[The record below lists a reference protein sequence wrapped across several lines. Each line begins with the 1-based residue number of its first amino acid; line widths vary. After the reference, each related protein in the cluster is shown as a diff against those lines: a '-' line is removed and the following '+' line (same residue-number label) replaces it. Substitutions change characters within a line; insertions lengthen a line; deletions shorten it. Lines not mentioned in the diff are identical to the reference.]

1 MRNFEAE
8 SLHVPQGGFIASS
21 EAFFM
26 KLALGD
32 DKNVVRQGP
41 RNAMH
46 GPKLVYP
53 WDKHKSGPC
62 HAQRASLGDTA
73 KMAVGFAKSASHTV
87 VVDDGCVK
95 TRVSSNNLRGASTS
109 PEKVKQHLK
118 GDLVE
123 TFENVGPPPVRGLS
137 WSLANSMMRA
147 VSNHASSAPLGEQV
161 PAKSSGKVQVLTQGA
176 KSLSLMDMCK
186 R

>member
-1 MRNFEAE
+1 
-8 SLHVPQGGFIASS
+8 
-21 EAFFM
+21 M

-62 HAQRASLGDTA
+62 HAQGATLGYTA
-73 KMAVGFAKSASHTV
+73 KMAVWFAKGASHAV

-95 TRVSSNNLRGASTS
+95 ALVSPHNLRGASTS
-109 PEKVKQHLK
+109 PE
-118 GDLVE
+118 
-123 TFENVGPPPVRGLS
+123 
-137 WSLANSMMRA
+137 
-147 VSNHASSAPLGEQV
+147 
-161 PAKSSGKVQVLTQGA
+161 
-176 KSLSLMDMCK
+176 
-186 R
+186 